1 MDYKKLSD
9 DELIELCKEK
19 SIEYFNA
26 KTKKNYA
33 RTTLITKIKKLDIDK
48 EIETPKDEITKDE
61 IINIEYKNEIIWTL
75 SDEDKKNNDDYKDI
89 ESKLRSCIR
98 CCHNYLYSNGSIVGN
113 EASNDI
119 ILLFILK
126 VLNYLYISN
135 KDIIIDKI
143 QSLTDNKDYNK
154 YLEILDNI
162 NNLKKISDGNDINS
176 QYEDYMDDVVRGKLL
191 PLIFTEDKDFSLNTK
206 SEENNIIKIIN
217 EFDKIIIDDIT
228 IKAFSTISIYEYFNS
243 GYEGKSKNK
252 KLGQFFTPKKVINS
266 ILYGCQFKNMVDE
279 FENPSIYDPCCGT
292 AGLLCV
298 LYNSCSNINKNNI
311 YGCEISKDTIKYA
324 IASLMLSTNSLFENL
339 NKGCALSNNKYIFDN
354 KKFDVIFTNPPFGTS
369 LKYKELK
376 SKFDKNK
383 PDNFN
388 IKFEDIYPFECNNGV
403 NLFLMNIIYS
413 LNNNGICAV
422 IVPDGELITSKALFY
437 MRKYIIDNC
446 KMLKIIAVESK
457 AFEYTSI
464 KTNVLIF
471 KKQNGEDNYKNVE
484 FLEINK
490 DCNQVKLI
498 AVADLD
504 KYYTFKLE
512 TNNNDI
518 IDYELNKDIEI
529 IKFGEMF
536 DLIKGSIQS
545 SKVIEDPNGITLVT
559 GAKEFKTIKIISDVS
574 ILSDK
579 NLFIS
584 TNGNGDKIPIKYY
597 DKDCYYSCLMSLCKI
612 KNNYNDKINIRYIYY
627 YLLEKQIYI
636 EENYQKGLGQ
646 KSLDVEKFNLMDMLI
661 PSIEK
666 QEEIVKYLDKLDNK
680 NTLFEY
686 SNNKLFEL
694 LLNKSDIY
702 DRIELFNNI
711 ENTNIDIN
719 NNINKLNE
727 LNNYKLKI
735 AKYNPTSEIKTL
747 GEIASINI
755 GGTPKRDNLLYYNNG
770 TNQWVSIRE
779 LNNNIIYDTKE
790 KITDLG
796 VKNSNVKLL
805 PINTILFAFKLSIG
819 KIGIAGVPLYTN
831 EEIAGIN
838 TNNDT
843 IINKYL
849 YYYLYYTDFKHL
861 ASGLIGTCGSLNKK
875 ILEELK
881 IPIPSLEVQ
890 KEIIEYCDNN
900 LDIIN
905 NLKKTIENNK
915 IMMKELFL

>member
-9 DELIELCKEK
+9 DELIELCKQK
-19 SIEYFNA
+19 SIEYFNS

-33 RTTLITKIKKLDIDK
+33 KTTLISRLNKIDK
-48 EIETPKDEITKDE
+48 EIEIITTDKIIQEE

-75 SDEDKKNNDDYKDI
+75 SDEDKKNNDDYKEI
-89 ESKLRSCIR
+89 ESKLKNCIR
-98 CCHNYLYSNGSIVGN
+98 SCHNYLYSNGSIVGN

-119 ILLFILK
+119 VLLFILK
-126 VLNYLYISN
+126 VINYLYISN

-143 QSLTDNKDYNK
+143 QSLIDNKDYNK

-383 PDNFN
+383 HDNFN

-403 NLFLMNIIYS
+403 NLFIMNIIHS
-413 LNNNGICAV
+413 LNDNGICAV
-422 IVPDGELITSKALFY
+422 IVPDGELIYSKSLFN

-446 KMLKIIAVESK
+446 KMLKIISIESK

-471 KKQNGEDNYKNVE
+471 KKQKGEDNYKNVE

-529 IKFGEMF
+529 KTLGEVCIF
-536 DLIKGSIQS
+536 KNGTNITKDKLIKGDYPVIGGGQKPLGYHNEYNVIENTISCSSSGAYAGFININNLKVWLSDCFSIKPINYNILNNSYLYYYLKSIQYLIYKLQS
-545 SKVIEDPNGITLVT
+545 
-559 GAKEFKTIKIISDVS
+559 GAGQPHIYS
-574 ILSDK
+574 K
-579 NLFIS
+579 NLE
-584 TNGNGDKIPIKYY
+584 DLKIPI
-597 DKDCYYSCLMSLCKI
+597 
-612 KNNYNDKINIRYIYY
+612 
-627 YLLEKQIYI
+627 
-636 EENYQKGLGQ
+636 
-646 KSLDVEKFNLMDMLI
+646 
-661 PSIEK
+661 PTIEK
-666 QEEIVKYLDKLDNK
+666 QEEIVKYLDELN
-680 NTLFEY
+680 NRNILFEY

-694 LLNKSDIY
+694 LLNNSDINN
-702 DRIELFNNI
+702 RLEIFNNI
-711 ENTNIDIN
+711 ENVNIDIN
-719 NNINKLNE
+719 NQINKLFE

-735 AKYNPTSEIKTL
+735 VKYNPNIEIKTF
-747 GEIASINI
+747 GEVC
-755 GGTPKRDNLLYYNNG
+755 KFKNG
-770 TNQWVSIRE
+770 TNI
-779 LNNNIIYDTKE
+779 TK
-790 KITDLG
+790 D
-796 VKNSNVKLL
+796 KLIKGEY
-805 PINTILFAFKLSIG
+805 PVIGGGQKPFGFHNEYNCDENTIIISKDGAYAGYISKYNLKVFVSNH
-819 KIGIAGVPLYTN
+819 GIYIH
-831 EEIAGIN
+831 EI
-838 TNNDT
+838 ND
-843 IINKYL
+843 IILKDYI
-849 YYYLYYTDFKHL
+849 YYYLKSIQKSLYDLQSGAGQPGIKKEQIEDF
-861 ASGLIGTCGSLNKK
+861 
-875 ILEELK
+875 K
-881 IPIPSLEVQ
+881 IPIPSIEKQ
-890 KEIIEYCDNN
+890 EEIIEYCDNN
-900 LDIIN
+900 LEIIN

-915 IMMKELFL
+915 IMMKELFQ

>member
-1 MDYKKLSD
+1 
-9 DELIELCKEK
+9 
-19 SIEYFNA
+19 
-26 KTKKNYA
+26 
-33 RTTLITKIKKLDIDK
+33 
-48 EIETPKDEITKDE
+48 
-61 IINIEYKNEIIWTL
+61 
-75 SDEDKKNNDDYKDI
+75 
-89 ESKLRSCIR
+89 
-98 CCHNYLYSNGSIVGN
+98 
-113 EASNDI
+113 
-119 ILLFILK
+119 
-126 VLNYLYISN
+126 
-135 KDIIIDKI
+135 
-143 QSLTDNKDYNK
+143 
-154 YLEILDNI
+154 
-162 NNLKKISDGNDINS
+162 
-176 QYEDYMDDVVRGKLL
+176 
-191 PLIFTEDKDFSLNTK
+191 
-206 SEENNIIKIIN
+206 
-217 EFDKIIIDDIT
+217 
-228 IKAFSTISIYEYFNS
+228 
-243 GYEGKSKNK
+243 
-252 KLGQFFTPKKVINS
+252 
-266 ILYGCQFKNMVDE
+266 MVDE

-324 IASLMLSTNSLFENL
+324 ISSLMLSTNSLFENL
-339 NKGCALSNNKYIFDN
+339 NKGCALSNNKFIFQN
-354 KKFDVIFTNPPFGTS
+354 KKFDVIFTNPPFGTD

-376 SKFDKNK
+376 IKFDKNK
-383 PDNFN
+383 PKNFN
-388 IKFEDIYPFECNNGV
+388 IKFEDIYPINCNNGV
-403 NLFLMNIIYS
+403 NLFIMNIIYS
-413 LNNNGICAV
+413 LNDNGICAV
-422 IVPDGELITSKALFY
+422 IVPDGELIYSKSLFN

-446 KMLKIIAVESK
+446 KMLKIISIESK
-457 AFEYTSI
+457 AFEYTQI

-471 KKQNGEDNYKNVE
+471 QKQKGEDNYKNVE

-529 IKFGEMF
+529 KTLSEVCTFKNGTSITK
-536 DLIKGSIQS
+536 DKLIKGDYPVIGGGQKPLGYHNEYNRSENIILCS
-545 SKVIEDPNGITLVT
+545 SS
-559 GAKEFKTIKIISDVS
+559 GAYAG
-574 ILSDK
+574 
-579 NLFIS
+579 FIS
-584 TNGNGDKIPIKYY
+584 KYDTKIWASDCFSIIPINN
-597 DKDCYYSCLMSLCKI
+597 SLN
-612 KNNYNDKINIRYIYY
+612 NNYLYY
-627 YLLEKQIYI
+627 YLKSIQNSIY
-636 EENYQKGLGQ
+636 ELQSGAGQ
-646 KSLDVEKFNLMDMLI
+646 PHVYSKDLLNIKIPI

-666 QEEIVKYLDKLDNK
+666 QEEIVKYLDELDNK
-680 NTLFEY
+680 HTLFEY

-694 LLNKSDIY
+694 LNKSNIY
-702 DRIELFNNI
+702 NRIELFNNI

-735 AKYNPTSEIKTL
+735 VKYNPTTEIKSL

-770 TNQWVSIRE
+770 NNPWVSIRE

-831 EEIAGIN
+831 EAIAGIN
-838 TNNDT
+838 TNDNT

-881 IPIPSLEVQ
+881 IKIPSLEVQ
-890 KEIIEYCDNN
+890 NDIIDYCDNN
-900 LDIIN
+900 LEIIN

-915 IMMKELFL
+915 KMMKELFQ